1 MLTCSRCLPSDQ
13 VNRYADLYGA
23 TMLNML
29 YYPFSYM
36 FRAPAMLVS
45 ASPVPLGHMFSF
57 FRRRFSSVGFD

>member
-1 MLTCSRCLPSDQ
+1 M
-13 VNRYADLYGA
+13 NRYADLYGA

-45 ASPVPLGHMFSF
+45 HTPHLTLLWG
-57 FRRRFSSVGFD
+57 SSRMWCSIH